1 MSHPTVHLLNVTIFP
16 AVTNG
21 QDVSNLLVKQIKVM
35 SKPREI
41 GDGLAVLQLQ
51 KWHWLPFQLEISEF
65 SEAFISPTRQ
75 LLLLLSHQFE
85 AMLLSLT
92 PGRFSL
98 EAQESCSSEF
108 SEGNTSTKQPS
119 ETNSYTV
126 SSDRFQ
132 FSAFECCPVISGV
145 KSLAWGHCGD
155 AYSQVEES
163 GFSELLI
170 VQAIT
175 AL

>member
-1 MSHPTVHLLNVTIFP
+1 
-16 AVTNG
+16 
-21 QDVSNLLVKQIKVM
+21 M

-92 PGRFSL
+92 PGVSLVENISFSVSL
-98 EAQESCSSEF
+98 CYPSC
-108 SEGNTSTKQPS
+108 
-119 ETNSYTV
+119 Y
-126 SSDRFQ
+126 
-132 FSAFECCPVISGV
+132 
-145 KSLAWGHCGD
+145 
-155 AYSQVEES
+155 
-163 GFSELLI
+163 
-170 VQAIT
+170 
-175 AL
+175 